1 MLKLSALKIWGK
13 YPYFW
18 HWVVN
23 ISVAS
28 IWGYYVFKG
37 IIALNT
43 PANRVLNIAL
53 LVRNTGITLVFLLRR
68 PSKVTTKNVK
78 DWITAIGGTFITY
91 LYVISGTKLISL
103 PLLPAAYV
111 LMVVMAFL
119 SVVAIINLGR
129 SFGIVP
135 ANRGIKTKG
144 FYAVVRHPIYTL
156 YMLHDIGW
164 NFHCFSV
171 HNCCVFVLYCLI
183 TYSRAKREESVLRQ
197 DPDYQEYAL
206 KTRYMFLPGII

>member
-1 MLKLSALKIWGK
+1 MLKLFDLKIRRK

-18 HWVVN
+18 RWVVN
-23 ISVAS
+23 ILVAS
-28 IWGYYVFKG
+28 IWGYYVYKG

-43 PANRVLNIAL
+43 PTNLVLNIAL
-53 LVRNTGITLVFLLRR
+53 LARNTGITLVFLLRR
-68 PSKVTTKNVK
+68 PSKVTTRNVK

-91 LYVISGTKLISL
+91 LYVISGTKPICLR
-103 PLLPAAYV
+103 LLPAAYV

-119 SVVAIINLGR
+119 SVIAIINLGR

-135 ANRGIKTKG
+135 SNRGIKTKG

-164 NFHCFSV
+164 NLHCSSA

-183 TYSRAKREESVLRQ
+183 TYSRAKREERILMQ
-197 DPDYQEYAL
+197 DPAYQEYAL